1 MRQGSQDAGKKG
13 VPRAAG
19 AAEQGTG
26 RRSGKKRD
34 FFKLAAVSGGSI
46 RIL

>member
-1 MRQGSQDAGKKG
+1 MWQGSQDAGKKVFHEQLEQLNRG
-13 VPRAAG
+13 LVAVPVK
-19 AAEQGTG
+19 TG
-26 RRSGKKRD
+26 